1 VFGALFNALYV
12 LFLFVI
18 ESRDMFQFA
27 VLIEFYA
34 PWCGH
39 CKKLAPILD
48 EVAVSYESD
57 ADVIIAKLVRSIIL
71 SSFRKNFVYLFQLS
85 LILYQFVLKLQS
97 HWVVGNLLVK
107 QLHIIF
113 WHSYHYLTLLT
124 DFIYIYNTSPELLIF
139 IFFPNCLEQ
148 IIRNSQKF

>member
-1 VFGALFNALYV
+1 
-12 LFLFVI
+12 
-18 ESRDMFQFA
+18 MFQFA

-85 LILYQFVLKLQS
+85 LNSLQFVLKLQS

-107 QLHIIF
+107 KLHRIL
-113 WHSYHYLTLLT
+113 WHS
-124 DFIYIYNTSPELLIF
+124 
-139 IFFPNCLEQ
+139 
-148 IIRNSQKF
+148 

>member
-18 ESRDMFQFA
+18 ESRHMFQFA

-107 QLHIIF
+107 QLHRIF

-124 DFIYIYNTSPELLIF
+124 DFIYIYNTSPEHKILFFYFYLLSKLF
-139 IFFPNCLEQ
+139 RTN
-148 IIRNSQKF
+148 N